1 VHGEGP
7 AQSAG
12 PVRES
17 RCAIRY
23 DFLSDFLVA
32 FLRVTRVAAFAEL
45 FVAFA
50 AVGFFGETFFA
61 TRFTSPHRS
70 SSERHRYPIARS

>member
-1 VHGEGP
+1 MGRARRE
-7 AQSAG
+7 SAG

-61 TRFTSPHRS
+61 IRFTSPHTS
-70 SSERHRYPIARS
+70 SSECHRYPLARS